1 MSGERLRLGFV
12 ALNDAAALIVADALG
27 YFADEGLAVDLVRE
41 VSWATMRDKLAVGAL
56 DGAHLLA
63 PLALATSLGVPG
75 GAATPLLAPMAL
87 NLNGPAITLA
97 SRLAAAVG
105 PGRDAEGVARLVA
118 RRQAE
123 GASPLT
129 LAVVFPYS
137 VHAYLLRD
145 WLARARVDPDRDVRL
160 TVAPPAR
167 MTELLIGG
175 VVEGFCVTEPWGSA
189 AVAAGAG
196 TIVVRGGQL
205 WPRTP
210 DKVFAVAEAWAEA
223 DPPRLQ
229 ALLRAL
235 LRAAAWA
242 DAPRNRAE
250 LVAMLAHPNRV
261 AADPAVIAASLV
273 DIVYAAD
280 GASAPQPIH
289 AAWMLS
295 QMMRWGHV
303 AREADVARV
312 AARVYRPD
320 LHAAAAAA
328 LGWPATP
335 PLEAL
340 DGYSSLGPFRL
351 AEAHD
356 HAIHGALSRLDRA

>member
-1 MSGERLRLGFV
+1 MSGDRLRLGFI
-12 ALNDAAALIVADALG
+12 ALDDAAALIVADALG
-27 YFADEGLAVDLVRE
+27 YFADEGLEVDLVRE

-63 PLALATSLGVPG
+63 PLALATSLGIPG
-75 GAATPLLAPMAL
+75 GAATPLVAPMAL
-87 NLNGPAITLA
+87 NLNGPAITLS
-97 SRLAAAVG
+97 SRLASALG
-105 PGRDAEGVARLVA
+105 EGTDASGLARLVA

-137 VHAYLLRD
+137 IHAYLLRD
-145 WLARARVDPDRDVRL
+145 WLARAGVDPDNDVRL
-160 TVAPPAR
+160 TVAPPSR
-167 MTELLIGG
+167 MTELLVGG
-175 VVEGFCVTEPWGSA
+175 VVEGFCVTEPWDSA

-196 TIVVRGGQL
+196 KIVIRGGQL

-210 DKVFAVAEAWAEA
+210 DKVFAVTEAWAEA
-223 DPPRLQ
+223 DPERLR

-242 DAPRNRAE
+242 DAPQNRAE
-250 LVAMLAHPNRV
+250 FVAILAHPNRV
-261 AADPAVIAASLV
+261 AADPAVIEASLV
-273 DIVYAAD
+273 DIVYEAD

-303 AREADVARV
+303 APEVDIARV

-320 LHAAAAAA
+320 LHAAAAGDLGCAA
-328 LGWPATP
+328 TG
-335 PLEAL
+335 PLQAL
-340 DGYSSLGPFRL
+340 EGFSALGPFRL

-356 HAIHGALSRLDRA
+356 HATRGALSRIGRA